1 MTSTNRILGT
11 LRAEN
16 GKGVVHIED
25 RYDTTIEDLWTAITE
40 PARLARWY
48 GEVKGDLRVGG
59 EFYSHLHASG
69 WEGTSRIEV
78 CEPPRRL
85 VIRGAEPG
93 GPEVVNEITLTA
105 DGNQTVLVIEVRGM
119 PLEPIAFYGVGWQII
134 AEKLAGYLAG
144 REPGD
149 IEARWGELIPP
160 YQELAATVGLVNE
173 S

>member
-11 LRAEN
+11 LRVDN

-25 RYDTTIEDLWTAITE
+25 RYDTSIEDLWAAITD

-59 EFYSHLHASG
+59 EFYSHLHAGG

-85 VIRGAEPG
+85 VITGAEPG
-93 GPEVVNEITLTA
+93 GPELVDEITLTA
-105 DGNQTVLVIEVRGM
+105 DGDQAILVIEERGM
-119 PLEPIAFYGVGWQII
+119 PLEQVAGWGAGNQIH
-134 AEKLAGYLAG
+134 AEDLAAYLAG
-144 REPGD
+144 GERCD
-149 IEARWGELIPP
+149 SDARIEELFPAYEALP
-160 YQELAATVGLVNE
+160 VEGA
-173 S
+173 

>member
-25 RYDTTIEDLWTAITE
+25 RYDTTIEDLWTAITD
-40 PARLARWY
+40 PGRLARWY

-59 EFYSHLHASG
+59 EFYSHLHAGG

-105 DGNQTVLVIEVRGM
+105 DGDQTILVLEERGM
-119 PLEPIAFYGVGWQII
+119 PLEQVAGWGAGNQIHV
-134 AEKLAGYLAG
+134 EDLASYLAG
-144 REPGD
+144 GPRCD
-149 IEARWGELIPP
+149 SDARIAELFPD
-160 YQELAATVGLVNE
+160 YQALPVEGA
-173 S
+173 